1 MRPTVRLVT
10 DFLERAAART
20 PDKIALVCDGERLSY
35 RQLDELANRLANVLV
50 ARGVERGDRV
60 VLWCPNSVELVV
72 AIFATLKAGGVFV
85 PVNATTKPD
94 QLAHVVADCAAKAI
108 VAPAR
113 QRAAL
118 SQLLDTNRS
127 VAFCIVVQSAGPD
140 QVPLPD
146 RSCDYASAV
155 SGSDPVAPARC
166 CIDRDLACLIYT
178 SGSTGT
184 AKGVMSA
191 HHNVVFA
198 VDSITSYLRNTADD
212 VVISA
217 LPLSFDYGLYQLL
230 MVVAFG
236 GTLVLEPSFT
246 YPAAFLERLAE
257 ERATGLPGVPTMWA
271 MLLDLDLTA
280 FDLSSLRY
288 VTNTAAALPAT
299 HVQRLRQALPNVAV
313 YSMYGLTET
322 KRTLYMPPEHLDS
335 RPGSV
340 GIAIPGTEV
349 WLEDEHGN
357 RLGANEVGEL
367 VVRGGHVMLGYWNAP
382 EATAA
387 RFRAGPWPGERVC
400 RSGDLFTR
408 DDAGFYTFVGRRDDM
423 LKCRGE
429 KVAPKEVEGVLQ
441 AMAAVREAAVVGVP
455 DPILGHAIRAY
466 VVRRDESL
474 TTAAVQRH
482 CRAHLEDWK
491 VPQTV
496 VFVAQLP
503 RTQNGKVNRASLAS
517 GSLPPE

>member
-1 MRPTVRLVT
+1 MRLVT
-10 DFLERAAART
+10 DFLARAVLRT
-20 PDKIALVCDGERLSY
+20 PDKIALVCDGQRLSY
-35 RQLDELANRLANVLV
+35 RRLDELAKRLANVLV
-50 ARGVERGDRV
+50 ARGVARGDRV

-72 AIFATLKAGGVFV
+72 AIFATLEAGGVFV

-94 QLAHVVADCAAKAI
+94 QLAHVVADCEAKAI

-113 QRAAL
+113 QRATL
-118 SQLLDTNRS
+118 SKLLESTRS
-127 VAFCIVVQSAGPD
+127 LAFCVVVRYAGPD
-140 QVPLPD
+140 DVSLPD
-146 RSCDYASAV
+146 RTIDYAAALDG
-155 SGSDPVAPARC
+155 GSCFAPPRR

-184 AKGVMSA
+184 PKGVMSA

-198 VDSITSYLRNTADD
+198 IESITSYLRNTADD

-271 MLLDLDLTA
+271 MLLDMDLTA

-288 VTNTAAALPAT
+288 VTNTAAALPAS
-299 HVQRLRQALPNVAV
+299 HIQRLREALPNAAV

-322 KRTLYMPPEHLDS
+322 KRTLYMPPEHLAS

-349 WLEDEHGN
+349 WLEDEHGK

-441 AMAAVREAAVVGVP
+441 AMGAVREAAVVGVP
-455 DPILGHAIRAY
+455 DPILGHAIWAY
-466 VVRRDESL
+466 VVRRDETL
-474 TTAAVQRH
+474 TAASVQRH

-496 VFVAQLP
+496 VFVEQLP
-503 RTQNGKVNRASLAS
+503 RTQNGKVDRANLAS
-517 GSLPPE
+517 GPTPPA